1 MKPHQNPSRL
11 TATLLIALA
20 ISVVVASLG
29 CASEGLFDSDAGLQG
44 RPPAYEDQQILD
56 AEATLRAHSL
66 RSARDQYDRIVRDG
80 DQGSRGTAA
89 AGRALVNIMLLP
101 EDPAVQR
108 LLVDHLGATR
118 ADYDAERLIWADEG
132 ILYWLA
138 RGTSWDDNGQL
149 QGIRSLVAD
158 KLPWAT
164 ARLDSPDAFLDGLD
178 STGSEALDA
187 LLPIT
192 RTLEGIEEDLGRA
205 LGDAAFVRFY
215 VPAEVFHDEDMGL
228 VLGRA
233 EVSLLRGAVALV
245 RGGLIFIAAYE
256 HAFQLSHLSEARW
269 AAILADPMH
278 PEHQAALTT
287 ADAYLFTYLDSRLLR
302 SFRDASRLAE
312 ARRAAQRGLDAIVNA
327 LTLGRER
334 AAQGSSLQWQSGS
347 AEVSDQLIALIR
359 AASSSMERPTK
370 LPYTTPA
377 ATLNLSVFFG
387 DGRLVPAQ
395 TPLFA
400 SFDEPLDDGMGG
412 TITDTS
418 WELSEEATTSLTQG
432 LLTPE
437 DGEITLDLDGGL
449 ESYQRAVSGELV
461 GNINDAYLGSR

>member
-1 MKPHQNPSRL
+1 MKPRQNPSRL

-192 RTLEGIEEDLGRA
+192 RTLEGIEDDLGRA

-269 AAILADPMH
+269 AAILADAAH

-287 ADAYLFTYLDSRLLR
+287 PEAYLFTYLDSRLLR

-312 ARRAAQRGLDAIVNA
+312 AR
-327 LTLGRER
+327 R

-377 ATLNLSVFFG
+377 ATLNLSLFFG

-395 TPLFA
+395 TKLFVA
-400 SFDEPLDDGMGG
+400 FEEPLDDGMGG
-412 TITDTS
+412 TIPDTY
-418 WELSEEATTSLTQG
+418 WDLSEEATTSLTQG

-437 DGEITLDLDGGL
+437 DEISLDLVDGGL
-449 ESYQRAVSGELV
+449 DAYQRAVSGELE

>member
-192 RTLEGIEEDLGRA
+192 RTLEGIEEDL
-205 LGDAAFVRFY
+205 
-215 VPAEVFHDEDMGL
+215 GL